1 MPFTFAHPLAVLP
14 FLKRK
19 YFSATGLLI
28 GSIVPDFESFA
39 RMRSFSE
46 HSHTL
51 AGLLYF
57 DLPLGF
63 LLALIFHKIIKDLL
77 LDNSPSFAQ
86 ERLVPLRQLDFI
98 EYLKKNFWIFTYSLL
113 IGSATHLLWD
123 SFTHSGAFMSSMIP
137 YLHQTAVP
145 FQGARYPMWYTLQ
158 HISSIIGL
166 LGVILYF
173 LWQMPQ
179 PYTYSKPSMAFW
191 FFVVTITGIA
201 FYMRYQWGPHMNEGN
216 TVVALVAAF
225 LLAVVITAVLLKLRQ
240 RTIERT

>member
-19 YFSATGLLI
+19 CFSATGLLI

-63 LLALIFHKIIKDLL
+63 LLALLFHKMIKNVL
-77 LDNSPSFAQ
+77 LDNSPLFVQ
-86 ERLVPLRQLDFI
+86 QRLVPLRQLDFI
-98 EYLKKNFWIFTYSLL
+98 EYLKRNFWIFTYSLL
-113 IGSATHLLWD
+113 VGSATHLLWD
-123 SFTHSGAFMSSMIP
+123 SFTHNGAFMSSMIP
-137 YLHQTAVP
+137 YLHETAFP
-145 FQGARYPMWYTLQ
+145 FQSARYPMWYTLQ
-158 HISSIIGL
+158 NISSIIGL

-173 LWQMPQ
+173 LMQKPQ
-179 PYTYSKPSMAFW
+179 ACSLSKPSMTFW
-191 FFVVTITGIA
+191 SVVVAITAIA

-216 TVVALVAAF
+216 SVVALVAAF
-225 LLAVVITAVLLKLRQ
+225 LLALVMTAVLLKLSQQTIQ
-240 RTIERT
+240 RT

>member
-63 LLALIFHKIIKDLL
+63 LLALLFHKMIKNVL
-77 LDNSPSFAQ
+77 LDNSPLFVQ
-86 ERLVPLRQLDFI
+86 QRLVPLRQLDFI
-98 EYLKKNFWIFTYSLL
+98 EYLKRNFWIFTNSLL
-113 IGSATHLLWD
+113 VGSATHLLWD
-123 SFTHSGAFMSSMIP
+123 SFTHGGAFMSSMIP
-137 YLHQTAVP
+137 YLHETALP

-158 HISSIIGL
+158 NISSIIGL

-173 LWQMPQ
+173 LMQKPQ
-179 PYTYSKPSMAFW
+179 ACSLSKPSMTFW
-191 FFVVTITGIA
+191 SVVVAITAIA

-216 TVVALVAAF
+216 SVVALVAAF
-225 LLAVVITAVLLKLRQ
+225 LLALVMTAVLLKLSQQTIQ
-240 RTIERT
+240 RT